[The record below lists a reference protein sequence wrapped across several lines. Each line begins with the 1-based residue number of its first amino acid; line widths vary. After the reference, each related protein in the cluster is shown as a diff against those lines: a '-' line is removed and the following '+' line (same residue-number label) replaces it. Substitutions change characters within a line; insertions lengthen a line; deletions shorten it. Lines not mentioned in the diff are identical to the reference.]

1 MSLKS
6 LVISFPWPCHY
17 SSPALP
23 LWPFLSLSRCSS
35 HPALLQSQ
43 RLKIKEIKH
52 RYWVLACELPL
63 CKGETSLPALLSIAW
78 HGRPPLVRA
87 FLLQEHFHPLPKHL
101 RFHYCR
107 PFSWIHRHESLRELD
122 WSWQQKLSQWITVTE
137 KGLPASKNLFFWNER
152 ELVDGFFTSANAL
165 LSSPLYNRLRYKY
178 YHYGMFVQ
186 SVIFTTP
193 FIWKVE
199 TSGIHWTTIQEE
211 FIVSLY
217 QLEMMA
223 ISWKLP
229 CSAVCQKWG
238 HCPQFQQSGQPDTST
253 TDECNFFT
261 LHFARIEGSAL
272 NSGNL
277 AGQVPPPEKKRHLGG

>member
-1 MSLKS
+1 MDLIPLPAPEVPTKENHFHYLFSIYIFCTFTSLFEPAPALQVVQHITMSLKS

-35 HPALLQSQ
+35 NPALLQ

-137 KGLPASKNLFFWNER
+137 KGLPASKNLLFWNER

-165 LSSPLYNRLRYKY
+165 LSSPLQCT
-178 YHYGMFVQ
+178 VQ
-186 SVIFTTP
+186 SV
-193 FIWKVE
+193 
-199 TSGIHWTTIQEE
+199 
-211 FIVSLY
+211 
-217 QLEMMA
+217 
-223 ISWKLP
+223 
-229 CSAVCQKWG
+229 AV
-238 HCPQFQQSGQPDTST
+238 
-253 TDECNFFT
+253 
-261 LHFARIEGSAL
+261 
-272 NSGNL
+272 
-277 AGQVPPPEKKRHLGG
+277 

>member
-1 MSLKS
+1 MNHCDRKG
-6 LVISFPWPCHY
+6 F
-17 SSPALP
+17 
-23 LWPFLSLSRCSS
+23 
-35 HPALLQSQ
+35 
-43 RLKIKEIKH
+43 
-52 RYWVLACELPL
+52 ACE
-63 CKGETSLPALLSIAW
+63 
-78 HGRPPLVRA
+78 
-87 FLLQEHFHPLPKHL
+87 
-101 RFHYCR
+101 
-107 PFSWIHRHESLRELD
+107 
-122 WSWQQKLSQWITVTE
+122 QK
-137 KGLPASKNLFFWNER
+137 PFFWNER

-165 LSSPLYNRLRYKY
+165 LSSPLYNQLRYKY

-238 HCPQFQQSGQPDTST
+238 HCPQFQQSGQPGTST
-253 TDECNFFT
+253 KDECNFFT
-261 LHFARIEGSAL
+261 LRFAGIEGSAL

-277 AGQVPPPEKKRHLGG
+277 AGQVPPLGKNCHLGG